1 MTSILKQP
9 TKVNSG
15 FVPKQENEN
24 ETDSICSAYPSSGS
38 SQQPIHPFSTRRAF
52 SSQTSNAKAFPS
64 LTTSA
69 NLSSQGVTNESM
81 LHKDQLASTTSPVRP
96 PVVNLKRSLATNE
109 RLGRSPATLSASVAP
124 TLAKANFSP
133 MLTRANVSPKLGK
146 ANMAPSVSPM
156 IGKRFEPIISFAG
169 SLFTADASPEVIDTV
184 MVNEQESYGGK
195 RSQDRMDGELKIEPK
210 FVTTND
216 KKQDVFWCGICGNM
230 YKSEETLMM
239 HVKTHRL
246 PPSWTSADKKLSECA
261 ATSSRTG

>member
-9 TKVNSG
+9 TKVNGG

-24 ETDSICSAYPSSGS
+24 ETDSICSAYPSSGL
-38 SQQPIHPFSTRRAF
+38 SQQPIHKFSIKRAF
-52 SSQTSNAKAFPS
+52 SSHPSNAKAFPS
-64 LTTSA
+64 VTTSG
-69 NLSSQGVTNESM
+69 NLSSRELNNKSM
-81 LHKDQLASTTSPVRP
+81 LHKDQWASTTYPVEP
-96 PVVNLKRSLATNE
+96 PGVHLGRSLATNE
-109 RLGRSPATLSASVAP
+109 KLGRSPATLSASVAP
-124 TLAKANFSP
+124 TLAKANVSP
-133 MLTRANVSPKLGK
+133 MLTRANVSPRLGK

-156 IGKRFEPIISFAG
+156 IDKRFEPIISFAG

-210 FVTTND
+210 FVTTNE

-230 YKSEETLMM
+230 YESEETLMM

-246 PPSWTSADKKLSECA
+246 PPSWTNADKKISECT